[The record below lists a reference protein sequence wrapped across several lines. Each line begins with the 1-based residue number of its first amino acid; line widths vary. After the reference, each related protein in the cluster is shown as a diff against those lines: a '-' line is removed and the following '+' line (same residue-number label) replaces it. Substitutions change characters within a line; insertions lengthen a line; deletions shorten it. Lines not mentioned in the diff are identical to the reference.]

1 LSSARKLLESAIQID
16 PDYARVY
23 VGLAW
28 SYMFEWLHLG
38 HPKDLG
44 KFLSNAQ
51 IAARLD
57 PDDSSSHRLLGM
69 AHMFHRRCED
79 ARFHFERALSI
90 NPNDRMAVINWA
102 IYLDFIGKPSESL
115 AWARKAMLL
124 DTHYPYR
131 EALGIA
137 LYALGRY
144 EEALVEFWGLDEHA
158 LGRHEFLAA
167 TYAQLD
173 RLDEARIEAAA
184 CSSRVRAIRATWAT
198 YKHQVDR
205 DRWLEAMRKAGIP
218 V

>member
-1 LSSARKLLESAIQID
+1 
-16 PDYARVY
+16 
-23 VGLAW
+23 
-28 SYMFEWLHLG
+28 MFEWLYLG
-38 HPKDLG
+38 HTKDLG

-51 IAARLD
+51 MAARLD
-57 PDDSSSHRLLGM
+57 SDDSSSHRLLGM
-69 AHMFHRRCED
+69 AHMFHRRYED

-167 TYAQLD
+167 TYA
-173 RLDEARIEAAA
+173 
-184 CSSRVRAIRATWAT
+184 
-198 YKHQVDR
+198 
-205 DRWLEAMRKAGIP
+205 
-218 V
+218 

>member
-1 LSSARKLLESAIQID
+1 
-16 PDYARVY
+16 
-23 VGLAW
+23 
-28 SYMFEWLHLG
+28 MFEWLHLG

-44 KFLSNAQ
+44 KFLTNAQ

-57 PDDSSSHRLLGM
+57 PDDSSSHRLLGV
-69 AHMFHRRCED
+69 AHMFHRRYED

-131 EALGIA
+131 EAMGVA

-144 EEALVEFWGLDEHA
+144 EEAVVEFRGLDEDA

-167 TYAQLD
+167 TYA
-173 RLDEARIEAAA
+173 
-184 CSSRVRAIRATWAT
+184 
-198 YKHQVDR
+198 
-205 DRWLEAMRKAGIP
+205 
-218 V
+218 